1 MAIVRTAHF
10 LTPVQLPPKPE
21 VGRRASRK
29 VAAIKKEMVG
39 VQQQRE
45 IEGGTLKAQISL
57 PTYLP
62 FPSSIPSI
70 LLLLLLLL
78 LVLLVLLLLLLLL
91 LHN

>member
-45 IEGGTLKAQISL
+45 RKGRG
-57 PTYLP
+57 
-62 FPSSIPSI
+62 
-70 LLLLLLLL
+70 
-78 LVLLVLLLLLLLL
+78 
-91 LHN
+91 H